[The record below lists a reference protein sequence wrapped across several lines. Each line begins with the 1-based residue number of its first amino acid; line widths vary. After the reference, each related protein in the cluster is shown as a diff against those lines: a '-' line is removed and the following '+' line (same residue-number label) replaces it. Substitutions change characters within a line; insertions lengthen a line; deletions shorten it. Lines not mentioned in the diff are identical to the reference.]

1 MFRDRCTLIELVTA
15 FSQWQSLEDVVGS
28 TSKTMIFGKNR
39 GLNDQPSTVA
49 FSNYSAFSFGA
60 YVLKCNFKV
69 SGLKFLK

>member
-15 FSQWQSLEDVVGS
+15 FSQWQFLEDVVGS

-49 FSNYSAFSFGA
+49 FSNHSAFSFGA